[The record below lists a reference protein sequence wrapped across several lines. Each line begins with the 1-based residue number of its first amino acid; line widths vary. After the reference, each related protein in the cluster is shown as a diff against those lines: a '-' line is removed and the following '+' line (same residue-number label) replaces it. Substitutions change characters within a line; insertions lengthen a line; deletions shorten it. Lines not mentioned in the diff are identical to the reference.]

1 MADDDVTVGSL
12 VARAREQAGLT
23 IDQVA
28 QSTRVR
34 ATVIRAIEQDDFRL
48 CGGDV
53 YARGHLKSIATAVGL
68 DPAAVA
74 AQFDADRGRAAA
86 APVADDAEPAAA
98 SRGPVP
104 IRSSAP
110 VKDTAG
116 GVSLGA
122 LAAPLGADV
131 EGRRGGTNW
140 TAVMALALAVIV
152 VVGVLSVL
160 NNRGSSTPVAGP
172 SQPATS
178 TSATPTTEPTPTSSA
193 TEEPQPTSSPTD
205 AVAEADGVK
214 VVLDVTGKAAWV
226 RVTGGKGKETLFEG
240 TLTKGDTK
248 TFKDDDQINLI
259 IGDAGA
265 VTLDVNGQDLG
276 APGSRGQVVK
286 LEFVPGDPTGQA
298 G

>member
-1 MADDDVTVGSL
+1 VTDQSTTVGGL
-12 VARAREQAGLT
+12 VARARQEAGLT
-23 IDQVA
+23 LDQVA
-28 QSTRVR
+28 ASTRVR

-68 DPAAVA
+68 DPAAVV

-86 APVADDAEPAAA
+86 PVADEPAAPAAA
-98 SRGPVP
+98 SRGPVA
-104 IRSSAP
+104 IRSGGPA
-110 VKDTAG
+110 KDTVG

-152 VVGVLSVL
+152 GVGVISVL
-160 NNRGSSTPVAGP
+160 SNRSSGTPVAEP
-172 SQPATS
+172 TLPTASASP
-178 TSATPTTEPTPTSSA
+178 SATVEPTPSQSQ
-193 TEEPQPTSSPTD
+193 EPQPTPSPTD

-226 RVTGGKGKETLFEG
+226 RVTGGTSEDTLFEG

-248 TFKDDDQINLI
+248 TFKDDDQINLV

-265 VTLDVNGQDLG
+265 VDLTVNGQELG
-276 APGSRGQVVK
+276 SPGGRGQVVK
-286 LEFVPGDPTGQA
+286 LEFGPGDPTGQA